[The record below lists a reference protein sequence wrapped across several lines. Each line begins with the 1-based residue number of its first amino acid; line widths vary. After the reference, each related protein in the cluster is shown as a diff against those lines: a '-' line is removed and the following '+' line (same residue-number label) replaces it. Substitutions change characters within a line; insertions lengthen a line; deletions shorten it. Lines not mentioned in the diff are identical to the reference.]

1 MNAQISEE
9 VHALCRRYQAL
20 ALNEDPTTLTIA
32 LNEEAPQGCWR
43 RCVSPPASASIWNI
57 GRRPGWSRH

>member
-32 LNEEAPQGCWR
+32 LNEEAPQAAGGAAFR
-43 RCVSPPASASIWNI
+43 HRQAHPSGTLAG
-57 GRRPGWSRH
+57 GRWSRH